1 MMVGSTRCP
10 DCGGKVISI
19 GPIPPTDFFAGRM
32 QEHHLPGGTLYRCRE
47 CSLGF
52 RWPRLSKEQLDT
64 LYTQG
69 SEVNWPATV
78 DSRRDWRIA
87 RDWIQKRVPND
98 SRILDV
104 GCFDGGFLERLVSS
118 HRCFGIEIHPAARHR
133 AEQNGIDVIGSDFS
147 AIAGTFDCITAF
159 DVIEHVER
167 PTSFLS
173 DCLAAVKTDGW
184 VVISTGNLD
193 AFTFRLMAS
202 RYWYCTI
209 AEHISFVSPTWFS
222 GLAGTLDFRI
232 IQQTTFAHS
241 NTSQLGRI
249 REAANN
255 LLYRFGGPAFRTL
268 RNLGM
273 GGKDV
278 STNPELADHP
288 PVWGSAR
295 DHFMVVL
302 QKR

>member
-1 MMVGSTRCP
+1 MMIGSTRCP

-19 GPIPPTDFFAGRM
+19 GPIPTTDIFAGRTL
-32 QEHHLPGGTLYRCRE
+32 EHPLPGGTLYRCRE

-52 RWPRLSKEQLDT
+52 RWPRPSKEQLDFF
-64 LYTQG
+64 YTQG
-69 SEVNWPATV
+69 SDVTWTGPV
-78 DSRRDWRIA
+78 DSRRDWRIT
-87 RDWIQKRVPND
+87 RDWIQNSLPKD

-104 GCFDGGFLERLVSS
+104 GCFDGGFLEPLTAV
-118 HRCFGIEIHPAARHR
+118 HRCFGIEIHTAARHR
-133 AEQNGIDVIGSDFS
+133 AEQKGVDVIGRDFS
-147 AIAGTFDCITAF
+147 AIVGTFDCITAF

-173 DCLAAVKTDGW
+173 DCLAAVKTEGW

-202 RYWYCTI
+202 RYWYCAI
-209 AEHISFVSPTWFS
+209 AEHISFVCPTWFS
-222 GLAGTLDFRI
+222 SLTGSLDFRI
-232 IQQTTFAHS
+232 IKQTDFAHS

-255 LLYRFGGPAFRTL
+255 LIYRFGGPAFGTL
-268 RNLGM
+268 RKFGM

-278 STNPELADHP
+278 KAHPELADHP

-302 QKR
+302 QKQ